1 MSDPFIGEIRVVGF
15 NYAPQGWAFCN
26 GQLMSIQQN
35 TALFS
40 LLGTTYGGN
49 GTTNFAL
56 PNFQG
61 IAPMNWGQGPGLSYR
76 DLGETAGMTSVTL
89 LESEMPAHAHIA
101 KASGNSASATDP
113 TNGIWAVGG
122 EPRAAVP
129 MYTANASSPAAMNV
143 GALTPQGQSQ
153 AHNNMQPYLTL
164 NFIIALQGIFPQR
177 P

>member
-1 MSDPFIGEIRVVGF
+1 MDPFIGEIRIVGF

-26 GQLMSIQQN
+26 GQLLQISQN

-40 LLGTTYGGN
+40 ILGTTYGGN
-49 GTTNFAL
+49 GTTNFGL
-56 PNFQG
+56 PNFQS
-61 IAPMNWGQGPGLSYR
+61 IAPMSWGQGPGLSYR
-76 DLGETAGMTSVTL
+76 ALGETSGSASVTL
-89 LESEMPAHAHIA
+89 VQSEMAGHAHIA